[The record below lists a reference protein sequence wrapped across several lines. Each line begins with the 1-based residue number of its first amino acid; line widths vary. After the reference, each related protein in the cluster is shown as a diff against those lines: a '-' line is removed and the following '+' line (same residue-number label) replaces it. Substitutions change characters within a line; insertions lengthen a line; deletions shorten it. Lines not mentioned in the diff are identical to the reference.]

1 MAANEF
7 DVMIIGIGPA
17 GITAAIYGQRLG
29 LKTIAF
35 GDIPGGNVY
44 MVENLTNYPGFP
56 DGIPGTQFGVL
67 AFQQAQK
74 DGATFPMTRL
84 DRLTSLDEQFIGV
97 DADDQEYIVSS
108 VIIATGRVPVKLT
121 VPNAGLKGVHFC
133 SMCDGALY
141 RDKNAK
147 LAVIGSDNTA
157 GQHALTLSRIAD
169 RVLLICRS
177 KNLKMDA
184 LHRKLIE
191 SQKNIDI
198 LLTTEVLNYDGLD
211 FIESIIVKT
220 PQQDAEAITVD
231 GVFLAIGWRPNTEMI
246 ELPVK
251 TSPEGYLKTDSRLMT
266 SFPGLFAAGDV
277 RHTDMWQVLTACADG
292 ARAAKYAAEY
302 NEKV

>member
-246 ELPVK
+246 ELPVE
-251 TSPEGYLKTDSRLMT
+251 TSPEGYFKTNSRLMT
-266 SFPGLFAAGDV
+266 SIPGVFAAGDV

-292 ARAAKYAAEY
+292 ARSAKYAAEY
-302 NEKV
+302 IEKI